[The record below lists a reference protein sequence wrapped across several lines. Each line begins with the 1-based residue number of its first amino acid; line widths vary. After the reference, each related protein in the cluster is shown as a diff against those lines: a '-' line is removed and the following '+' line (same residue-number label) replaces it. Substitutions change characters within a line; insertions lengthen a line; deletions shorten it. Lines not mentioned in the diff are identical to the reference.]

1 MPKRAAWC
9 RNCAFYPVKI
19 SNFNLSIKNANSN
32 ETATTRAKTRLQQR
46 RKRSRKPQS
55 KSTKTDS
62 TTQAAADT
70 DTTLYLLVNCL
81 SAALHGNE
89 TATTRAKTR
98 LQQRRKRS
106 RKPKAKHQ
114 ERQQP
119 KARPTEKTDTTN
131 RPVNCL
137 FAALDS
143 TETQQGQ
150 LFEVFPNLSALA
162 EHRASNADGRT
173 GVFVLF
179 GENTSFLNI
188 FVHWGIVGR
197 LGHGGVV

>member
-9 RNCAFYPVKI
+9 RNCPFYPVKI
-19 SNFNLSIKNANSN
+19 SNFNLSIKNASSN

-46 RKRSRKPQS
+46 RKRSENPKAKHQERQHDA
-55 KSTKTDS
+55 ST
-62 TTQAAADT
+62 ADT
-70 DTTLYLLVNCL
+70 TTTLYLLVNCL

-98 LQQRRKRS
+98 LQQYAETPKQKHASGAENQKQNTKNANSPKHARP
-106 RKPKAKHQ
+106 RKPTQH
-114 ERQQP
+114 
-119 KARPTEKTDTTN
+119 N

-162 EHRASNADGRT
+162 EHRA
-173 GVFVLF
+173 
-179 GENTSFLNI
+179 
-188 FVHWGIVGR
+188 
-197 LGHGGVV
+197 